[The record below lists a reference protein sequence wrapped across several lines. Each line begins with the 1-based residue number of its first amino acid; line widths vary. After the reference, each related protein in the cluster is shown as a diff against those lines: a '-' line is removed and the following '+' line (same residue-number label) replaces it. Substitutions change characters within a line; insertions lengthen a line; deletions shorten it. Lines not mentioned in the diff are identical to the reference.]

1 MGIWTIPG
9 GWIELRPLTGRD
21 ERSLEGV
28 SVFDT
33 IALLDRLVIDR
44 PGAIVAAGQAVSLTS
59 AARDRALACIYIQS
73 YGDLIRSSR
82 LCSSCGNNYDLSFKL
97 SDLLDGYPMATPP
110 ADGQYQTADGLR
122 FRLPTGVDELA
133 VIGLGREAARR
144 ALLKR
149 CTVTEDAEPERIEA
163 AMESVAPLLNTEL
176 QAICPECATA
186 EIMSFD
192 MGTYLLRR
200 LLNDKERLPNEVH
213 MLAMAYG
220 WSHDDI
226 LDLTRS
232 ERRRYMALIEASV
245 RQSRARPVS
254 GARRRLA

>member
-28 SVFDT
+28 GVFDT
-33 IALLDRLVIDR
+33 IALIDRLVIDR
-44 PGAIVAAGQAVSLTS
+44 PGAIVAAGQAASLTS

-82 LCSSCGNNYDLSFKL
+82 LCAACGNHYDLSFKL
-97 SDLLDGYPMATPP
+97 SDLLGGYSMATPP
-110 ADGQYQTADGLR
+110 ADGVYQTADGLR
-122 FRLPTGVDELA
+122 FRLPTGIDELE
-133 VIGLGREAARR
+133 VIGLGPQAARR

-149 CTVTEDAEPERIEA
+149 CTVTEDADPERIEA

-186 EIMSFD
+186 EIMDFD

-213 MLAMAYG
+213 MLAMTYG

-226 LDLTRS
+226 LDLTRT
-232 ERRRYMALIEASV
+232 ERRRYLALIEASV

-254 GARRRLA
+254 SARRRLA

>member
-1 MGIWTIPG
+1 MSICTIPG
-9 GWIELRPLTGRD
+9 GWVEFRPLTGRD

-28 SVFDT
+28 GVFDT
-33 IALLDRLVIDR
+33 VALIDRLAIDR
-44 PGAIVAAGQAVSLTS
+44 PGVMVVSGQAVNLTS
-59 AARDRALACIYIQS
+59 AARDRALACIYMQS

-82 LCSSCGNNYDLSFKL
+82 LCAACGNHYDLSFKL
-97 SDLLDGYPMATPP
+97 SDLLKGYPMATPP
-110 ADGQYQTADGLR
+110 TDGVYQTADGVR
-122 FRLPTGVDELA
+122 FRLPTGIDELA
-133 VIGLGREAARR
+133 VIGLAPQAARQ

-149 CTVTEDAEPERIEA
+149 CMLTENADPEMIEA

-186 EIMSFD
+186 EIMDFD

-232 ERRRYMALIEASV
+232 ERRRYIALIEASV
-245 RQSRARPVS
+245 RQSRARPIS
-254 GARRRLA
+254 GSRRRLA

>member
-28 SVFDT
+28 SIFDT
-33 IALLDRLVIDR
+33 IALIDRLLIDR
-44 PGAIVAAGQAVSLTS
+44 AGAIVAAGQAVNLTS
-59 AARDRALACIYIQS
+59 AARDRALACIYTQS

-82 LCSSCGNNYDLSFKL
+82 LCASCGNHYDLSFKL
-97 SDLLDGYPMATPP
+97 SDLLNGYPMAPPP
-110 ADGQYQTADGLR
+110 ADGVYQTPEGLR
-122 FRLPTGVDELA
+122 FRLPTGIDELA
-133 VIGLGREAARR
+133 VIGLGPQAARR

-149 CTVTEDAEPERIEA
+149 CTLTEDADPARIEA
-163 AMESVAPLLNTEL
+163 AMEAVAPLLNTEL
-176 QAICPECATA
+176 EAICPECATA
-186 EIMSFD
+186 EIMDFD

-245 RQSRARPVS
+245 RQSRARPAG
-254 GARRRLA
+254 GARRRLV